1 MSNVI
6 VKISSGLL
14 AGVLSLGFS
23 GLAHATFQSKGE
35 LARGVTA
42 RTGAAQ
48 STVVGRSSNRTT
60 FYVRSEGTN
69 ARGKYLTTRRVDANT
84 GAIKGTSGNQL
95 GKIKQAVALAER
107 NGGKGGMTHD
117 FAYHVRANRNL
128 MTNGGNVKISV
139 DNAGFPGHTEGR
151 LVTLTKTGAI
161 KHITD
166 SATDGRKS
174 RW

>member
-6 VKISSGLL
+6 VKISTGLL

-35 LARGVTA
+35 LARGVSA

-48 STVVGRSSNRTT
+48 STVVGRSANRTT

-69 ARGKYLTTRRVDANT
+69 QAGKYLVTRRIDANT
-84 GAIKGTSGNQL
+84 GAIKSTSGNQL
-95 GKIKQAVALAER
+95 GKVKQAVALAER
-107 NGGKGGMTHD
+107 NGAKGGTTHD
-117 FAYHVRANRNL
+117 FGFHVRANRNL
-128 MTNGGNVKISV
+128 MTSGGNAKVSV
-139 DNAGFPGHTEGR
+139 DNAGFPGRTEGR
-151 LVTLTKTGAI
+151 LVTLTKTGAV
-161 KHITD
+161 KKVTD
-166 SATDGRKS
+166 SATDGLVA